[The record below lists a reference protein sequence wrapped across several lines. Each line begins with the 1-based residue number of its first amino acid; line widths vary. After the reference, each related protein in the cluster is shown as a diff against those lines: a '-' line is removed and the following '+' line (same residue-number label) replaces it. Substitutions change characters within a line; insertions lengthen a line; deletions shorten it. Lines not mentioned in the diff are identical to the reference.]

1 MVGAVAVVEVSFEA
15 GVLTITL
22 NRPDLLNAL
31 NREVHQG
38 IFDALE
44 RARAD
49 DAVRAVVITGAGRG
63 FCVGQ
68 DLQEFAG
75 GAGDVA
81 QNLRE
86 NYHRNVL
93 AIRALDKPVI
103 AAVNGAAAGAG
114 MSLALAC
121 DVRIASR
128 SASFVPAFIKIGL
141 IPDSGGTWLVR
152 RLLGAARAFEWLTT
166 GRRLGAD
173 EAREWGLVSEV
184 VEDDELP
191 ERMHEVGALY
201 AAMPTQAVWHTKRLL
216 DHAEGTSF
224 PEQLE
229 FEAATQAEMTRTP
242 DFAEGVNA
250 FLEKREASF
259 TGAPPVW
266 PHPIRLTV
274 ADDLR
279 RWRLTVALRF
289 VLALPHLL
297 VLGMWEYLLI
307 PVGFVNWVITLA
319 RGRPA
324 AGLAAWAARFVRFQ
338 THVYA
343 YLYLVADRYPPFRG
357 WAGTYQV
364 DLAIDPPG
372 PQPRWKTFFRI
383 LLVIPAYVLTTVLQ
397 YVLVVVS
404 LLGAIYALFMG
415 RYPRGFRDL
424 SAYALRY
431 SAQTWGYLL
440 LLTDRYPSLAS
451 GTEPTRPPA
460 QSRPGAASQSAPS
473 APQSDSG
480 TSTSPS
486 DE

>member
-1 MVGAVAVVEVSFEA
+1 MVGAMAAVDVTQDA
-15 GVLTITL
+15 GVLTIML
-22 NRPDLLNAL
+22 NRPDVLNAL

-44 RARAD
+44 RART
-49 DAVRAVVITGAGRG
+49 DAAIRAVVITGAGRG

-93 AIRALDKPVI
+93 AIRALQKPVI

-121 DVRIASR
+121 DVRIAAR

-152 RLLGAARAFEWLTT
+152 RLLGAARSFEWLTT

-173 EAREWGLVSEV
+173 EARDWGLVSEV
-184 VEDDELP
+184 VDDDELP
-191 ERMHEVGALY
+191 DRMHEVAALY
-201 AAMPTQAVWHTKRLL
+201 AAMPTRAVWQTKRLL
-216 DHAEGTSF
+216 DKAESATF

-229 FEAATQAEMTRTP
+229 LEATAQAEMTRTP

-250 FLEKREASF
+250 FLGKRDATF
-259 TGAPPVW
+259 TGAAAVW
-266 PHPIRLTV
+266 PHPIRLSV
-274 ADDLR
+274 ADDLK
-279 RWRLTVALRF
+279 RWRLTVALRWF
-289 VLALPHLL
+289 LALPHLF
-297 VLGMWEYLLI
+297 VLGVWQYLLV
-307 PVGFVNWVITLA
+307 PVGLVNWVIALVK
-319 RGRPA
+319 GRPA
-324 AGLAAWAARFVRFQ
+324 TGLSAWAARYVRLQ

-343 YLYLVADRYPPFRG
+343 YVYLVSDRYPPFRG
-357 WAGTYQV
+357 WAGTYPV

-372 PQPRWKTFFRI
+372 RQDRWKTLLRI
-383 LLVIPAYVLTTVLQ
+383 VLVLPAWVLTTVLQ
-397 YVLVVVS
+397 YVLIVVAF
-404 LLGAIYALFMG
+404 LGAIYALFMG
-415 RYPRGFRDL
+415 RDPKGFRDL

-431 SAQTWGYLL
+431 SAQTWSYLL
-440 LLTDRYPSLAS
+440 LLTDRYPTLAS
-451 GTEPTRPPA
+451 GVQLEQTRRPT
-460 QSRPGAASQSAPS
+460 
-473 APQSDSG
+473 
-480 TSTSPS
+480 
-486 DE
+486 

>member
-1 MVGAVAVVEVSFEA
+1 MVLAVAVVDVTHDA

-22 NRPDLLNAL
+22 NRPDVLNAL
-31 NREVHQG
+31 NRELHRG
-38 IFDALE
+38 IFEALE
-44 RARAD
+44 RARSD
-49 DAVRAVVITGAGRG
+49 DAIRAVVITGSGRG

-81 QNLRE
+81 QNLRD

-93 AIRALDKPVI
+93 AIRALQKPVI

-166 GRRLGAD
+166 GRRLDAD
-173 EAREWGLVSEV
+173 EARAWGLVSEV

-191 ERMHEVGALY
+191 ERMHEVATLY
-201 AAMPTQAVWHTKRLL
+201 AAMPTQAVWQTKRLL
-216 DHAEGTSF
+216 DRAEATTF

-229 FEAATQAEMTRTP
+229 LEAATQAEMTRTP
-242 DFAEGVNA
+242 DFAEGVSA
-250 FLEKREASF
+250 FLGKREATF
-259 TGAPPVW
+259 TGAPAVW
-266 PHPIRLTV
+266 PHPIRLSV
-274 ADDLR
+274 ADDLK
-279 RWRLTVALRF
+279 RWRLTVALRWL
-289 VLALPHLL
+289 LALPHLV
-297 VLGMWEYLLI
+297 VLGLWTYALL
-307 PVGFVNWVITLA
+307 PVALVNWVIALV

-324 AGLAAWAARFVRFQ
+324 EGLSAWVSRFVRFQ

-343 YLYLVADRYPPFRG
+343 YVYLVADTYPPFRG
-357 WAGTYQV
+357 WAGTYPV

-372 PQPRWKTFFRI
+372 EQPRWKTFFRI
-383 LLVIPAYVLTTVLQ
+383 VLVIPAYVLTTVLG
-397 YVLVVVS
+397 YVLIVVAF
-404 LLGAIYALFMG
+404 LGGVFALFMG

-431 SAQTWGYLL
+431 TAQTWSYLL
-440 LLTDRYPSLAS
+440 LLTDRYPTLAS
-451 GTEPTRPPA
+451 GIQLEQRKEPA
-460 QSRPGAASQSAPS
+460 
-473 APQSDSG
+473 
-480 TSTSPS
+480 
-486 DE
+486 

>member
-1 MVGAVAVVEVSFEA
+1 VVNVTSDA
-15 GVLTITL
+15 GVLMITL
-22 NRPDLLNAL
+22 NRPDVLNAL

-44 RARAD
+44 RAKSD
-49 DAVRAVVITGAGRG
+49 DSVRVVVITGAGRG

-68 DLQEFAG
+68 DLQEFSA

-81 QNLRE
+81 QNLRD

-93 AIRALDKPVI
+93 AIRALEKPVI

-121 DVRIASR
+121 DVRIAAR

-173 EAREWGLVSEV
+173 EARDWGLVSEV
-184 VEDDELP
+184 VEDWELAD
-191 ERMHEVGALY
+191 RMHEVAALY
-201 AAMPTQAVWHTKRLL
+201 AAMPTQAVWQTKRLL
-216 DHAEGTSF
+216 DNAEVATF
-224 PEQLE
+224 ADQLE
-229 FEAATQAEMTRTP
+229 AEAATQAEMTHTP
-242 DFAEGVNA
+242 DFKEGVAA
-250 FLEKREASF
+250 FLEKREATFS
-259 TGAPPVW
+259 GARAVW

-279 RWRLTVALRF
+279 RWRLTVALRWI
-289 VLALPHLL
+289 LALPHLL
-297 VLGMWEYLLI
+297 VLGLWTYVLA
-307 PVGFVNWVITLA
+307 PVALVNWVIALV

-324 AGLAAWAARFVRFQ
+324 VGLSSWVSRFVRFQ

-343 YLYLVADRYPPFRG
+343 YVYLVADRYPPFRG

-372 PQPRWKTFFRI
+372 PQPRWKTLLRI
-383 LLVIPAYVLTTVLQ
+383 VLVIPAYVLTTVLQ
-397 YVLVVVS
+397 YVLVVVAF
-404 LLGAIYALFMG
+404 LGAIFALFAG

-431 SAQTWGYLL
+431 TAQTWSYLL
-440 LLTDRYPSLAS
+440 LLTDRYPTLAS
-451 GTEPTRPPA
+451 GTAPPPRGREG
-460 QSRPGAASQSAPS
+460 S
-473 APQSDSG
+473 
-480 TSTSPS
+480 
-486 DE
+486 

>member
-1 MVGAVAVVEVSFEA
+1 MVGAVAVVEVTQDA

-22 NRPDLLNAL
+22 NRPDVLNAL

-44 RARAD
+44 RARTD

-81 QNLRE
+81 QNLRD

-93 AIRALDKPVI
+93 AIRALAKPVI

-166 GRRLGAD
+166 GRRLAAD
-173 EAREWGLVSEV
+173 EARDWGLVSEV
-184 VEDDELP
+184 VEDDELA
-191 ERMHEVGALY
+191 ERMREVAALY
-201 AAMPTQAVWHTKRLL
+201 AAMPTRAVWQTKRLL
-216 DHAEGTSF
+216 DAAESSTF

-229 FEAATQAEMTRTP
+229 LEAATQAEMTRTP
-242 DFAEGVNA
+242 DFAEGVAA
-250 FLEKREASF
+250 FLGKREPAF
-259 TGAPPVW
+259 TGAAPVW

-274 ADDLR
+274 ADDLT
-279 RWRLTVALRF
+279 RWRLTVAFRWL
-289 VLALPHLL
+289 LALPHLF
-297 VLGMWEYLLI
+297 VLGLWQYVLI
-307 PVGFVNWVITLA
+307 PVGLVNWVIALV

-324 AGLAAWAARFVRFQ
+324 DGLTAWASRFVRLQ

-343 YLYLVADRYPPFRG
+343 YVYLVADRYPPFRG
-357 WAGTYQV
+357 WAGTYPV

-372 PQPRWKTFFRI
+372 PQPRWKTLLRI
-383 LLVIPAYVLTTVLQ
+383 VLVIPAWVLTTVFQ
-397 YVLVVVS
+397 YVLVVVAF
-404 LLGAIYALFMG
+404 LGAIYALFMG

-440 LLTDRYPSLAS
+440 LLTDRYPTLAS
-451 GTEPTRPPA
+451 GFEPPG
-460 QSRPGAASQSAPS
+460 QSRAGATSQSAPS
-473 APQSDSG
+473 AAPSDSG
-480 TSTSPS
+480 TSTAPT